1 MSRLRTLPQLG
12 AALRIDSSVLLYDM
26 HSPGATPPAA
36 DSAERRP
43 EFWRNLRPGDAI
55 RPEQPSH
62 GMLEACT
69 PNPALQ
75 AQQPQVI
82 RLDPQTTRDQLPRR
96 AEVPEVHIR
105 QRQLVKHHNVLRL
118 QPQRLETVVDTLR
131 EPVQQ

>member
-96 AEVPEVHIR
+96 AGEAHVRLRPRRPVAR
-105 QRQLVKHHNVLRL
+105 HH
-118 QPQRLETVVDTLR
+118 
-131 EPVQQ
+131 